1 MRTLGLAAIVL
12 EAEQLRWRLLLRRRL
27 YQAALLGLTIT
38 LLIAAMIAGEMALYA
53 LLAARLEPAGAAGC
67 LAGGNA
73 VLAAVAA
80 LVAFNSQPVAAERE
94 AEAVSLAARG
104 AMWQGFAWTRL
115 AMLLIGRLRAK

>member
-12 EAEQLRWRLLLRRRL
+12 EAEQLRWRHRLRRRL
-27 YQAALLGLTIT
+27 YQAALLMLTAA
-38 LLIAAMIAGEMALYA
+38 LLVAGAIAGEMALYA

-73 VLAAVAA
+73 VLAG
-80 LVAFNSQPVAAERE
+80 LVALLAFSTTPGATERE
-94 AEAVSLAARG
+94 AEAVSLSARG

-115 AMLLIGRLRAK
+115 VMLLLRRLRG